1 MIRMMK
7 HYHTPLHDASIKAHK
22 VSFSSYPGMLESLDD
37 FYMMDSGLA
46 MVQTTNS
53 MMNTT
58 LYDVD
63 NNTSPRTSVLAWQRV
78 RVASLLAGNGP
89 EWHANMGT
97 MNSGT
102 YENQYMVVDFNLYLP
117 SSPLRDMTLTIGEQ
131 TPGLY
136 EWTDQTTTLARGY
149 CTVFT
154 VNVFCRPYT
163 QCAPVPKKYVRP
175 NYMLL
180 LRNVMLYYTRLGGS
194 VVAQPIAQP
203 IHSTH
208 TQHIHLLTHPPA
220 RFVPNATTQTIP
232 PTCFVSG
239 TPPPPLHRRA
249 ELQRAIPR
257 EDVCAIAVPRPR
269 EEARSRPLVRTC
281 PASQDLPP

>member
-149 CTVFT
+149 CTVFIF
-154 VNVFCRPYT
+154 NVFCRPHN
-163 QCAPVPKKYVRP
+163 VRP
-175 NYMLL
+175 CP
-180 LRNVMLYYTRLGGS
+180 RNTI
-194 VVAQPIAQP
+194 APITCCC
-203 IHSTH
+203 S
-208 TQHIHLLTHPPA
+208 
-220 RFVPNATTQTIP
+220 AT
-232 PTCFVSG
+232 
-239 TPPPPLHRRA
+239 
-249 ELQRAIPR
+249 
-257 EDVCAIAVPRPR
+257 
-269 EEARSRPLVRTC
+269 
-281 PASQDLPP
+281 